1 MSTPLE
7 HEWEPVSRH
16 RTSDGVVSYLRC
28 RCGSWRI
35 HMAAQEA
42 ASATSGTV
50 AEPVPGRRVAS

>member
-1 MSTPLE
+1 M
-7 HEWEPVSRH
+7 SRH

-42 ASATSGTV
+42 APATSGTV
-50 AEPVPGRRVAS
+50 AEPFPGRRVAS